1 MRELS
6 VRDLKAAQDNGT
18 AAGWDILDVREP
30 WEHAVCTLP
39 GARLIPMQG
48 LPQRVSEL
56 DPARPTVVLC
66 HHGMRSYQVAVWL
79 ERNGFTDVAN
89 LSGGIDAWAR
99 EIDPGMAQY

>member
-6 VRDLKAAQDNGT
+6 VRDLKAAQDDGT
-18 AAGWDILDVREP
+18 AAGWDIIDVREP
-30 WEHAVCTLP
+30 WEHGLCALL
-39 GARLIPMQG
+39 GARLMPMQG
-48 LPQRVSEL
+48 LPQRLPEL
-56 DPARPTVVLC
+56 DPTRPTVVLC